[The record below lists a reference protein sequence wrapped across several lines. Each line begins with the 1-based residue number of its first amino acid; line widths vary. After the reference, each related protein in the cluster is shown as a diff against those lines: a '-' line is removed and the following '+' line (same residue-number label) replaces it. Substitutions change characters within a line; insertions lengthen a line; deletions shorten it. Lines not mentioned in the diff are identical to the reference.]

1 MSAGESLESCRKK
14 KNTALTEKSRRW
26 RPEITP
32 VGKKRMKNK
41 IKRLQ
46 EGKQLAE
53 KYPGQRGRKMKGEEK
68 QHAEPKQ

>member
-32 VGKKRMKNK
+32 VEKRMKNK
-41 IKRLQ
+41 IKQLQ

-53 KYPGQRGRKMKGEEK
+53 KYPGQGKKNEGKEK